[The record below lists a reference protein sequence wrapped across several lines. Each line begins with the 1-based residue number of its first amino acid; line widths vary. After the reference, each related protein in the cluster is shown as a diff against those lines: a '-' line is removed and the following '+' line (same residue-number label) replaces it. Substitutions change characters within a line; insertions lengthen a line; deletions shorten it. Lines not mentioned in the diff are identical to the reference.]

1 MRRASHVVVELE
13 NADRRPPLPLFHFF
27 DFSFY
32 QSFNFHSLLLL
43 LLILLFVIVF
53 VSSELLAP
61 CDGTAY
67 IGAGLA
73 GGAHGW
79 VVGRA
84 GFWDVLATW
93 VLGSAAPPPG
103 FLATQPPCAIQVL
116 NMT

>member
-1 MRRASHVVVELE
+1 M
-13 NADRRPPLPLFHFF
+13 
-27 DFSFY
+27 
-32 QSFNFHSLLLL
+32 
-43 LLILLFVIVF
+43 FVIVI
-53 VSSELLAP
+53 VSSELLAL

-103 FLATQPPCAIQVL
+103 FLGTQPPCATQAL